1 MPDEQRQFIT
11 RRFLDERLNP
21 PAYTDEVL
29 PTKSKRIFSR
39 SKQGTIIDSA
49 SGPIIM
55 GSVHFSGNH
64 YDFAPGSYSF
74 RVTRRVAACGSA
86 ALNHEIWWSL
96 RHSREGTIDMLP
108 FKQSMVPGVGGT
120 VSTVAQSPR
129 VLEAIGGPLNPV
141 YAFGPGTLWAYM
153 RSLKGTA
160 RVSSLLEGLMS

>member
-1 MPDEQRQFIT
+1 MAEQTFIT
-11 RRFLDERLNP
+11 RKFLDKSQDPWKLVE
-21 PAYTDEVL
+21 EEL

-120 VSTVAQSPR
+120 ASTVAQSPR

-153 RSLKGTA
+153 RSFKGTA